1 MRLINGEFVR
11 ATLSYNNSP
20 IFNDISIRIAEDQ
33 LEEFVT
39 FNGACFAKVLLLA
52 HAFLNDKHKGLKLAL
67 IQWYDFKH
75 VNDKSKW
82 IRLDCPYMKMT
93 DLYNLIPI
101 ESINETVHIVPQFD
115 KINSYY
121 VNTFV
126 TL

>member
-1 MRLINGEFVR
+1 M
-11 ATLSYNNSP
+11 NN
-20 IFNDISIRIAEDQ
+20 
-33 LEEFVT
+33 
-39 FNGACFAKVLLLA
+39 
-52 HAFLNDKHKGLKLAL
+52 KHEGLKLVL
-67 IQWYDFKH
+67 IQWYDFKY
-75 VNDKSKW
+75 VNDQSKHF
-82 IRLDCPYMKMT
+82 RLDCPYMKMT